1 MDKNAY
7 EEKARLHEE
16 AEIARIKALSS
27 AMARK
32 LEDNRIT
39 KLDSPYRPFEI
50 AFGAEILNKLNNFL
64 FSLDKS
70 EFANHPYLN
79 DPLLLLCQKF
89 LDWKIEVGIDRLRHD
104 LFIQYEVHEHLEL
117 NKGSTYIIKKAW
129 EQIKKEQEFIDTAKQ
144 AYKTRLNKM
153 LENNPNMPS
162 SAPAEWCALCDGF
175 NKFEALQEFG
185 YPLPFDT
192 VFGNHSPRSFY
203 HEHSQDKKKLLEE
216 PQ

>member
-50 AFGAEILNKLNNFL
+50 AFGAETLNKLNNFL

-79 DPLLLLCQKF
+79 DPLLL
-89 LDWKIEVGIDRLRHD
+89 
-104 LFIQYEVHEHLEL
+104 QYEVHEHLEF

-129 EQIKKEQEFIDTAKQ
+129 EQIKKEQELIDTAKQ

-192 VFGNHSPRSFY
+192 VFGNYSPRRFY

>member
-27 AMARK
+27 AMASK

-39 KLDSPYRPFEI
+39 ELDSPYRSFEI
-50 AFGAEILNKLNNFL
+50 AFGAETLKKINNFL

-70 EFANHPYLN
+70 EFTSHPYLN

-89 LDWKIEVGIDRLRHD
+89 LDWKVEVGIDRLRHD
-104 LFIQYEVHEHLEL
+104 LFIQYDGNDHLEI

-129 EQIKKEQEFIDTAKQ
+129 EQIKKEQELIEVAKQ
-144 AYKTRLNKM
+144 EYKTRLNKI

-162 SAPAEWCALCDGF
+162 AAPAEWCALCDGF
-175 NKFEALQEFG
+175 NKFDALQEFG

-192 VFGNHSPRSFY
+192 VFGNYSPKRFY
-203 HEHSQDKKKLLEE
+203 HEQSQDNKKLLEE